1 MKYTNY
7 AASSLT
13 ARKCKRSGRGKP
25 RMHLCGRPCTSQRR
39 KCSASASLQNQRE
52 KKVSQTE
59 LNFELIGMPWYPRTA
74 LGVRGRRTTDGVD
87 GGQRPDHLC
96 FTPARWTLPPDSP
109 PPSQVRPRG
118 GEPGGSRPVLPR
130 RQSSEQR
137 ERDGRK
143 RQWSFLPSVEVG
155 QKYSK

>member
-1 MKYTNY
+1 VGGESQGCTF
-7 AASSLT
+7 AADLV
-13 ARKCKRSGRGKP
+13 RPSGENVVLLRPYRIK
-25 RMHLCGRPCTSQRR
+25 GR
-39 KCSASASLQNQRE
+39 